1 MTGLDN
7 PFTESLLEHPRLEFF
22 LIDPGTARILRSNL
36 AARDNLGLSQSQLNE
51 KKISDIDCQFSEP
64 EILEMLEFLVPS
76 HGNQKSFF
84 SYHRRADGSE
94 YPVQVFSYSSDWQG
108 QPAVVAL
115 VLDISSPETPARP
128 VNREKFLQEI
138 QAHGKIGAW
147 QLSFPEQQFFWT
159 EEVFR
164 IHGLTA
170 TAESAI
176 HTEEALNPYLPQ
188 SRERLRQ
195 YLDSGHDSEQSWD
208 EEFSLATADEHKK
221 RVRIIGH
228 KDVVEGKVVG
238 LFGTIQDLTEL
249 RQAQDDLNS
258 KIRDYRQLVD
268 TAPFG
273 ILQLD
278 KQFNLLTINAS
289 GADLFQQTTET
300 LTGTNYL
307 QLVDPA
313 DRQNARQQLN
323 QAATKNGAVFEL
335 RTRQKRVHAI
345 SAYPLL
351 GREQD
356 PLRLVIIYQDVTA
369 NRESATAIGASE
381 KKYRFMVDSSPDMVI
396 LHDLQGRIVDAN
408 PTACRLLGYDRAELL
423 NKNFTELDPDWFA
436 RHFGESRAPAA
447 DLFSGESTL
456 QLAEGEV
463 IPCEYHATIAT
474 LDSEP
479 TVLNF
484 IRDISARTE
493 RERHRKEMAA
503 RVQQSQKL
511 ESLGVLA
518 GGIAHDFNNLLTSV
532 LGNANLARSAQAK
545 NEPVGNYLEKIETA
559 AVRAGE
565 LCTQMLTYAGQGRF
579 AIKKVDLN
587 RLIIDMTRLLELA
600 VSHKT
605 VLKYQLTDGLP
616 AAAIDAS
623 QIRQALMSLVINASE
638 AIGET
643 SGMVTI
649 NTGIMRADSEYLNE
663 TYLTEELAAGDYLFI
678 EVSDN
683 GTGMSPQVKE
693 LIFDPFFS
701 TKFTGR
707 GLGLAA
713 VLGIVRSHEGA
724 LKVYSEQGRGTT
736 FKMLLPTA
744 SIAKLSAGDP
754 ALPAPPIITGS
765 VLIADDEES
774 VATVTAQMVEA
785 VGLRATIAQNGR
797 ECVDIYQRD
806 PDSFTLVLLDLSM
819 PELDGAETF
828 RELRTINPSVQ
839 VILTSGFNEED
850 SAHRF
855 SGKGL
860 SGFLQK
866 PYNLAELRKKIT
878 EVLNK

>member
-7 PFTESLLEHPRLEFF
+7 PFTESLLEHPRFEFF
-22 LIDPGTARILRSNL
+22 LIDPKTTKILRSNL
-36 AARDNLGLSQSQLNE
+36 AARENLGLSPSQLHE
-51 KKISDIDCQFSEP
+51 KKISDIDCRFSEP
-64 EILEMLEFLVPS
+64 EILDMLKLLVPND
-76 HGNQKSFF
+76 GNQQSFF
-84 SYHRRADGSE
+84 SHHRRADGSE
-94 YPVQVFSYSSDWQG
+94 YPVQVFSYASDWQG

-115 VLDISSPETPARP
+115 VLDISSPETQIRP
-128 VNREKFLQEI
+128 VNRDKFLREI
-138 QAHGKIGAW
+138 QTHGKIGGW
-147 QLSFPEQQFFWT
+147 QLSLPEQEFFWT

-170 TAESAI
+170 TTESAVK
-176 HTEEALNPYLPQ
+176 TEDALKPYFPQ
-188 SRERLRQ
+188 SRERLQ
-195 YLDSGHDSEQSWD
+195 KYIDSRHDSEHSWD
-208 EEFSLATADEHKK
+208 EEFSLATADEQIK
-221 RVRIIGH
+221 RVRIVGH
-228 KDVVEGKVVG
+228 KDIIEGKVVG

-258 KIRDYRQLVD
+258 KARDYRQLVD

-278 KQFNLLTINAS
+278 NQFNLLTVNAS
-289 GADLFQQTTET
+289 GAALFQQTAET
-300 LTGTNYL
+300 LTGTDYL
-307 QLVDPA
+307 QLIDPA
-313 DRQNARQQLN
+313 DRLKTQQQLD
-323 QAATKNGAVFEL
+323 QALTKKGSVFEL
-335 RTRQKRVHAI
+335 RTRQKRLHAI

-356 PLRLVIIYQDVTA
+356 PQRLVMICQDVTA
-369 NRESATAIGASE
+369 NRESAAAIAASE

-396 LHDLQGRIVDAN
+396 LHDLQGHIVDAN

-423 NKNFTELDPDWFA
+423 NKNFNELDPDWFA
-436 RHFGESRAPAA
+436 RNFGQSEQPPAE
-447 DLFSGESTL
+447 LFSGESTL
-456 QLAEGEV
+456 QLAEGEM

-474 LDSEP
+474 LDGEP

-484 IRDISARTE
+484 IRDISARAE

-532 LGNANLARSAQAK
+532 LGNANLASSAQAK
-545 NEPVGNYLEKIETA
+545 NEPVGTYLEKIESA

-579 AIKKVDLN
+579 AIKQVDLN
-587 RLIIDMTRLLELA
+587 RLIIDMTRLLELG
-600 VSHKT
+600 VSHKA
-605 VLKYQLTDGLP
+605 VLKYQLTDDLP

-649 NTGIMRADSEYLNE
+649 NTGILRADSEYLNE
-663 TYLTEELAAGDYLFI
+663 SYLTEELAAGDYLFI

-683 GTGMSPQVKE
+683 GTGMSAQVKE

-724 LKVYSEQGRGTT
+724 LKVYSEEGQGTT

-744 SIAKLSAGDP
+744 NANLFNDGAGKPKPQALHGSI
-754 ALPAPPIITGS
+754 
-765 VLIADDEES
+765 LIADDEES

-785 VGLRATIAQNGR
+785 LGLRATIVANGR
-797 ECVDIYQRD
+797 ECVAAYQQNPAEFD
-806 PDSFTLVLLDLSM
+806 LVLLDLSM
-819 PELDGAETF
+819 PELDGAEAF
-828 RELRTINPSVQ
+828 RELKMIDPGVR

-850 SAHRF
+850 AAHRF
-855 SGKGL
+855 NGKGL
-860 SGFLQK
+860 AGFLQK
-866 PYNLAELRKKIT
+866 PYHLAELREKLS
-878 EVLNK
+878 EVLRS